1 MIFKILETSKKNLW
15 RRENKKNTDS
25 RIKIILT
32 KWMEKKKIEQN
43 ENKI

>member
-15 RRENKKNTDS
+15 RCENKKYTDS

-32 KWMEKKKIEQN
+32 KWMEKKKSEQN